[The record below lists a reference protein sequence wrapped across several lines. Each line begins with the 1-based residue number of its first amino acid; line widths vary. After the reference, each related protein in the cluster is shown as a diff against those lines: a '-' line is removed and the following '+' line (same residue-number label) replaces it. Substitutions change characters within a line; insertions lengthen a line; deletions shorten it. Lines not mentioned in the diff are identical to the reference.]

1 MPELWDLL
9 TSSVLAKST
18 STMKLVKAAASALY
32 NFSRISLEE
41 SIIPGEDEIISI
53 VVALVESLKNSFAK
67 QSTEDKEL
75 QRLLVVCL
83 GGFVILGKQSEAVKE
98 VLAGIE
104 AMDIL
109 KKADFSVSKEVI
121 GLLERLTIKD

>member
-1 MPELWDLL
+1 MPELLDLL
-9 TSSVLAKST
+9 TTSVLAKST
-18 STMKLVKAAASALY
+18 STMKLVKAAASALF

-53 VVALVESLKNSFAK
+53 VVALVESLKNSFAQ
-67 QSTEDKEL
+67 QSTDDKEL

-83 GGFVILGKQSEAVKE
+83 GGFVIFGKQSEAVKE

-104 AMDIL
+104 AVDIL
-109 KKADFSVSKEVI
+109 EKADFSVSKEVI
-121 GLLERLTIKD
+121 GLLER